1 MKVIQKPQLR
11 ILLYVFLLAIIVG
24 LLPLASAAAQG
35 IDTSGITDDQVNAIA
50 KQLFC
55 PVCESTPLDVC
66 GTQACAQWR
75 ELIREKLAEGWTED
89 QIKDYFANQYGD
101 RVLAEP
107 PARGLNWLVYVIP
120 PLVFFAGAFFLY
132 RGFTTWRNL
141 ADEPDGEPEPE
152 NESEVEDQDEYLAR
166 LEAELKKQK

>member
-101 RVLAEP
+101 RV
-107 PARGLNWLVYVIP
+107 
-120 PLVFFAGAFFLY
+120 
-132 RGFTTWRNL
+132 
-141 ADEPDGEPEPE
+141 
-152 NESEVEDQDEYLAR
+152 
-166 LEAELKKQK
+166 

>member
-1 MKVIQKPQLR
+1 
-11 ILLYVFLLAIIVG
+11 
-24 LLPLASAAAQG
+24 
-35 IDTSGITDDQVNAIA
+35 
-50 KQLFC
+50 
-55 PVCESTPLDVC
+55 
-66 GTQACAQWR
+66 
-75 ELIREKLAEGWTED
+75 
-89 QIKDYFANQYGD
+89 NQYGD